1 MPNELLYQLALT
13 QVPNIGYVHTRTLVQ
28 HFGSASAVFAAKQSL
43 LEKIEGVGS
52 VRAGSIKSF
61 NKFKEAEVEI
71 KFIEKYKIHP
81 LFITDEAYPK
91 RLLHCYDAP
100 ALLFY
105 KGTANL
111 NASKI
116 VAIVGTRNN
125 TDYGKHI
132 TEKLV
137 KDLSAY
143 DVVIVSGLA
152 YGIDAIAHK
161 CSIKH
166 DIPTVGV
173 VGHGLD
179 QIYPAAHGGLAKDMI
194 KHGGGLLTEY
204 KSKTPPDK
212 HNFPGRNRIVAGI
225 SDATVLI
232 ETGIKGGSMITAEI
246 ADSYNRD
253 VFAVPGK
260 VTDSKSEGCN
270 HLVKTNKA
278 VLLTQ
283 ASELIE
289 IMGWE
294 EKKITNKASQKQLF
308 VELSDDE
315 QKIVALIRD
324 KGGALHIDEINL
336 LSDMSTS
343 AVAAAILNLEMQGV
357 VRALPGKMF
366 TV

>member
-1 MPNELLYQLALT
+1 
-13 QVPNIGYVHTRTLVQ
+13 
-28 HFGSASAVFAAKQSL
+28 
-43 LEKIEGVGS
+43 
-52 VRAGSIKSF
+52 
-61 NKFKEAEVEI
+61 
-71 KFIEKYKIHP
+71 
-81 LFITDEAYPK
+81 
-91 RLLHCYDAP
+91 LLHCYDAP

-125 TDYGKHI
+125 TEYGKHI

-143 DVVIVSGLA
+143 DVIIVSGLA

-204 KSKTPPDK
+204 KSTTPPDK

-225 SDATVLI
+225 SDATVLV

-260 VTDSKSEGCN
+260 VTDAKSEGCN
-270 HLVKTNKA
+270 HLIKTNKA
-278 VLLTQ
+278 VLLTE
-283 ASELIE
+283 ASELIS

-294 EKKITNKASQKQLF
+294 DKKITNKPSQKQLF
-308 VELSDDE
+308 VELGDDE
-315 QKIVALIRD
+315 QKIVSLIRD
-324 KGGALHIDEINL
+324 KGTLNIDEINL
-336 LSDMSTS
+336 LSNMSTS

-357 VRALPGKMF
+357 VRALPGKMYSI
-366 TV
+366 

>member
-1 MPNELLYQLALT
+1 MMPSELLYQIALT

-43 LEKIEGVGS
+43 LEKIEGIGS

-61 NKFKEAEVEI
+61 NKFKDAEAEI
-71 KFIEKYKIHP
+71 KFIDKYKIQP
-81 LFITDEAYPK
+81 LFITDSTYPQ

-105 KGTANL
+105 KGTAKL
-111 NASKI
+111 NASRV

-137 KDLSAY
+137 KDLSTY
-143 DVVIVSGLA
+143 DITIVSGLA

-179 QIYPAAHGGLAKDMI
+179 QVYPAAHSTLAKDMI

-225 SDATVLI
+225 SDATILI
-232 ETGIKGGSMITAEI
+232 ETGIKGGSMITADI

-260 VTDSKSEGCN
+260 LTDAKSEGCN
-270 HLVKTNKA
+270 HLIKTNKA
-278 VLLTQ
+278 ILLTD
-283 ASELIE
+283 AAELITV
-289 IMGWE
+289 MGWD
-294 EKKITNKASQKQLF
+294 EKKIVPKNQKELF
-308 VELSDDE
+308 VELNDDE
-315 QKIVALIRD
+315 KKIVSIVQQR
-324 KGGALHIDEINL
+324 GSMHIDEINL

-343 AVAAAILNLEMQGV
+343 AVAAAILNLEMQGA
-357 VRALPGKMF
+357 VRALPGKVY

>member
-1 MPNELLYQLALT
+1 MPSELLYQIALT
-13 QVPNIGYVHTRTLVQ
+13 QVPNIGHVHTRTLVQ
-28 HFGSASAVFAAKQSL
+28 HFGSASAVFAAKPSL
-43 LEKIEGVGS
+43 LEKIEGIGS
-52 VRAGSIKSF
+52 VRARSIKSF
-61 NKFKEAEVEI
+61 SKFKDAEVEI
-71 KFIEKYKIHP
+71 KFIEKYNIQP
-81 LFITDEAYPK
+81 LFITDAAYPQ

-125 TDYGKHI
+125 TEYGKHV

-137 KDLSAY
+137 KDLSAQ
-143 DVVIVSGLA
+143 DLIIVSGLA
-152 YGIDAIAHK
+152 FGIDAIAHK

-166 DIPTVGV
+166 NIPTVGV

-179 QIYPAAHGGLAKDMI
+179 QIYPAAHSGLAKDMI

-204 KSKTPPDK
+204 RSKTQPDK

-225 SDATVLI
+225 SDATVLV

-246 ADSYNRD
+246 ANSYNRD
-253 VFAVPGK
+253 VFAIPGK
-260 VTDSKSEGCN
+260 LTDAKSEGCN
-270 HLVKTNKA
+270 HLIKTNKA
-278 VLLTQ
+278 ILLTE
-283 ASELIE
+283 AAELITV
-289 IMGWE
+289 MGWD
-294 EKKITNKASQKQLF
+294 EKKITGKKQQKELF
-308 VELSDDE
+308 VELSEDE
-315 QKIVALIRD
+315 QRIVSLIQE
-324 KGGALHIDEINL
+324 KGSLHIDEINL
-336 LSDMSTS
+336 MSNLSTS

-357 VRALPGKMF
+357 VRVLPGKMY

>member
-13 QVPNIGYVHTRTLVQ
+13 QVPNIGYVHTRTLVE
-28 HFGSASAVFAAKQSL
+28 HFGSASAVFAAKQSS
-43 LEKIEGVGS
+43 LEKIEGIGT

-61 NKFKEAEVEI
+61 NKFKDAEAEI
-71 KFIEKYKIHP
+71 KFIEKYKIQP
-81 LFITDEAYPK
+81 LFITDAAYPQ
-91 RLLHCYDAP
+91 RMLHCYDAP

-111 NASKI
+111 NPSKI
-116 VAIVGTRNN
+116 VAVVGTRNN
-125 TDYGKHI
+125 TDYGKQV

-143 DVVIVSGLA
+143 NIVIVSGLA
-152 YGIDAIAHK
+152 YGIDGIAHK

-166 DIPTVGV
+166 NVPTIGV

-179 QIYPAAHGGLAKDMI
+179 QIYPAAHSELAKEMI
-194 KHGGGLLTEY
+194 KHDGGLLTEY

-225 SDATVLI
+225 SDATILV

-260 VTDSKSEGCN
+260 ITDSKSEGCN
-270 HLVKTNKA
+270 HLIKTNKA
-278 VLLTQ
+278 NLLTD
-283 ASELIE
+283 AAELIN
-289 IMGWE
+289 IMGWDSQ
-294 EKKITNKASQKQLF
+294 KTVTPSQKQLF

-315 QKIVALIRD
+315 QKIVYLLQQRSS
-324 KGGALHIDEINL
+324 LHIDEINL
-336 LSDMSTS
+336 QSGMSMS
-343 AVAAAILNLEMQGV
+343 AVAAAMLSLEMQGIIRV
-357 VRALPGKMF
+357 LPGKMYAL
-366 TV
+366 